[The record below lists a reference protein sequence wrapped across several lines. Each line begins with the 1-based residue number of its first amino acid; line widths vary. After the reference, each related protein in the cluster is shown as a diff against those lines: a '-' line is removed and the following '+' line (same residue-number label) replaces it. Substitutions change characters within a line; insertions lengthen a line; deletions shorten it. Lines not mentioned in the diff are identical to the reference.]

1 MFHALKIGTRLYIL
15 VGVLTLL
22 LLAVGLLGLH
32 SARQTFLGL
41 ETVYNDRVVP
51 LKDLKVIADMY
62 AVNIVD
68 LSHKVRNGNLPW
80 AQGRAS
86 VDEASATIAKQWKAY
101 LATTLT
107 AEEQQLVA
115 QTLPLMQTADA
126 TVAKLSGI
134 LQREDGEALARFTV
148 NELYPV
154 IDPVSAKFSELV
166 EVQLKAAKE
175 EYEQNGLLYARSK
188 TFSLL
193 VLGVGLLAATLMG
206 TLIARSITQPL
217 GEVSALAAT
226 LAQGNFTAQ
235 LDSRQNNE
243 LGAMARALNSMTGQL
258 AAMIREVVKG
268 VSCLSVSS
276 VDLASVANQ
285 LSASAHDTSDRSQ
298 SVAAAVEEVSVNMQ
312 SVAAAMEQSSTNV
325 NMVATA
331 AEEMSSTVTEIARS
345 TEKAHLIS
353 EGAVAQSQRASER
366 IAVLGESA
374 RKIGRVTETI
384 TEISDQT
391 NLLALNATIEAARA
405 GDAGKG
411 FAVVANEIKELAR
424 QTAAATVD
432 IKEQIKDMQTTTEAT
447 VADIAEIS
455 QVIAEINSVVNSIAA
470 TAEQQSTA
478 AAEISASIAHASQGI
493 GEVNENVAQ
502 SSTVIGE
509 VTRDIAGINQ
519 QASQVNAGSNL
530 VQDNARDI
538 AALAGQLETL
548 TKQFK
553 I

>member
-107 AEEQQLVA
+107 VEEQQLVA

-455 QVIAEINSVVNSIAA
+455 QVIAEINSVVNSIAV